1 MSVLVALTVLPCGLL
16 IGLLLGAL
24 GGGGSVLAV
33 PALVYLLGQ
42 SPHEATAGALV
53 VVTVGAVTGLLCHGR
68 AGRVRWA
75 AGAAFGALGT
85 AGSYLGSRWSAALDP
100 TVLMAAF
107 AGLLLVVAAMLVTR
121 GRRERRAAEGV
132 RPLRDPAESSPLR
145 EAAETVPL
153 RESAETGALRDA
165 PEEAVPLREPVETAS
180 LPEPGESV
188 PLPGPGESVPLWG
201 PADPLSSQE
210 PAKKPVSQE
219 PTERPSSQDLA
230 EKTPTQGPAEK
241 PCPQEPTEGPSSQN
255 STETPSPQDPTG
267 TVPLRDTPGPASSG
281 DPGGGARRMPLRPA
295 RFVVTAS
302 AVGLLTGFFG
312 VGGGFVVVPALTLVL
327 GLEMPVAIGTSLLVI
342 LINSLTALGTRAGTG
357 ALDWPLLAAFAACAA
372 LGSHLGNRLTNR
384 LRPQVLATAFA
395 CLVTVLAV
403 TMAATALPRLW

>member
-1 MSVLVALTVLPCGLL
+1 MSVLIAVAALPCGLL

-53 VVTVGAVTGLLCHGR
+53 VVTAGAVTGLVCHAR

-75 AGAAFGALGT
+75 AGTAFGALGT

-107 AGLLLVVAAMLVTR
+107 AGLMLVVAAMLLLQ
-121 GRRERRAAEGV
+121 GRRAPRAADGASPLGEPERRAADGAGPSGEASSRTADDAKPSGEPLPRTTDDARPSAEPPALAPVPDPV
-132 RPLRDPAESSPLR
+132 RAAPLRDPGITAASPAHPR
-145 EAAETVPL
+145 
-153 RESAETGALRDA
+153 
-165 PEEAVPLREPVETAS
+165 
-180 LPEPGESV
+180 
-188 PLPGPGESVPLWG
+188 PGPTSR
-201 PADPLSSQE
+201 
-210 PAKKPVSQE
+210 
-219 PTERPSSQDLA
+219 TR
-230 EKTPTQGPAEK
+230 T
-241 PCPQEPTEGPSSQN
+241 
-255 STETPSPQDPTG
+255 
-267 TVPLRDTPGPASSG
+267 
-281 DPGGGARRMPLRPA
+281 RPA
-295 RFVVTAS
+295 RVAATAS

-357 ALDWPLLAAFAACAA
+357 TLDWPLLAGFAACAA
-372 LGSHLGNRLTNR
+372 VGSNLGNRLAAR
-384 LRPQVLATAFA
+384 LRPQALTTAFA
-395 CLVTVLAV
+395 GLVTVLAV
-403 TMAATALPRLW
+403 AMAAVALPHLWAP

>member
-1 MSVLVALTVLPCGLL
+1 MSVLIAVAALPCGLL

-53 VVTVGAVTGLLCHGR
+53 VVTAGAVTGLVCHAR

-75 AGAAFGALGT
+75 AGTAFGALGT

-107 AGLLLVVAAMLVTR
+107 AGLMLVVAAMLLLR
-121 GRRERRAAEGV
+121 GRGARRAGDDTRPLGEPERRAVDGAGPSGETSSRTADGAKPSGEPLPRTADDARPSAEPPHLAPV
-132 RPLRDPAESSPLR
+132 PDPVQADPLRDPR
-145 EAAETVPL
+145 TTAAA
-153 RESAETGALRDA
+153 SARTGPTR
-165 PEEAVPLREPVETAS
+165 T
-180 LPEPGESV
+180 
-188 PLPGPGESVPLWG
+188 GP
-201 PADPLSSQE
+201 
-210 PAKKPVSQE
+210 
-219 PTERPSSQDLA
+219 TR
-230 EKTPTQGPAEK
+230 T
-241 PCPQEPTEGPSSQN
+241 
-255 STETPSPQDPTG
+255 
-267 TVPLRDTPGPASSG
+267 
-281 DPGGGARRMPLRPA
+281 RPA
-295 RFVVTAS
+295 RVAATAS

-357 ALDWPLLAAFAACAA
+357 TLDWPLLAGFAACAA
-372 LGSHLGNRLTNR
+372 VGSNLGNRLTAR
-384 LRPQVLATAFA
+384 LRPQALNTAFA
-395 CLVTVLAV
+395 GLVTVLAV
-403 TMAATALPRLW
+403 AMAAVALPHLWAP

>member
-1 MSVLVALTVLPCGLL
+1 MSVLVALAALPCGLL

-75 AGAAFGALGT
+75 AGAVFGALGT

-107 AGLLLVVAAMLVTR
+107 AGLLLVVAAMLVLR
-121 GRRERRAAEGV
+121 GRGERRAAAGS
-132 RPLRDPAESSPLR
+132 RPLRDPGEGTP
-145 EAAETVPL
+145 
-153 RESAETGALRDA
+153 LRDA
-165 PEEAVPLREPVETAS
+165 PEAVPLRGAAGADS
-180 LPEPGESV
+180 LGEPGE
-188 PLPGPGESVPLWG
+188 LPSLREPAESRASQETAEESAPEESAEPVSL
-201 PADPLSSQE
+201 PAPAESPSPQE
-210 PAKKPVSQE
+210 PAETLSAQE
-219 PTERPSSQDLA
+219 PA
-230 EKTPTQGPAEK
+230 ET
-241 PCPQEPTEGPSSQN
+241 S
-255 STETPSPQDPTG
+255 
-267 TVPLRDTPGPASSG
+267 PLRDNAAPAPSG
-281 DPGGGARRMPLRPA
+281 KVRGSARPVPPRPV
-295 RFVVTAS
+295 RFAVTAS
-302 AVGLLTGFFG
+302 AVGLLTGVFG

-342 LINSLTALGTRAGTG
+342 LINSLTALATRAGTG

-372 LGSHLGNRLTNR
+372 LGSNLGNRLTTR

-403 TMAATALPRLW
+403 VMAATALPRLW